1 MDTSLICIMGPT
13 AAGKTD
19 AAIALAEAF
28 DGELISVDSALVYRG
43 LSIGAAQSSYPHH
56 LVDIREPCDI
66 YNAADFVADAKQV
79 VDDVRS
85 RGRRPILV
93 GGTMLYFKALLEGLD
108 DMPGTDLAVR
118 AEIEAEAGEKGWPEL
133 HAELERI
140 DPETATQLHPNHS
153 QRISRA
159 LEVYRQSGVPMSE
172 WRKGAKA
179 GGYDALCLALA
190 PADRAVLHAR
200 IAERLDVMM
209 SEGFLDEVAALRARG
224 DLHTDLPSIRA
235 VGYRQLWSYLDG
247 EVSLDEAL
255 DRALAAT
262 RQLAKRQLNW
272 LRGWSDLHWIDIL
285 QKNANQTLYDSIQNY
300 LGNRMS

>member
-19 AAIALAEAF
+19 AAIALAEALG
-28 DGELISVDSALVYRG
+28 GELISVDSALVYRG
-43 LSIGAAQSSYPHH
+43 LTIGAAQSSYPHH

-66 YNAADFVADAKQV
+66 YNAADFVADASQV
-79 VDDVRS
+79 IDGVRS

-118 AEIEAEAGEKGWPEL
+118 AEIEAEAGEKGWPAL

-140 DPETATQLHPNHS
+140 DPETAAQLHPNHS

-172 WRKGAKA
+172 WRQGSKA
-179 GGYDALCLALA
+179 AGYDALCLALA

-200 IAERLDVMM
+200 IAARLEVMM
-209 SEGFLDEVAALRARG
+209 SEGFLNEVAALRERG

-235 VGYRQLWSYLDG
+235 VGYRQLWSHLEG

-255 DRALAAT
+255 DRVLAAT

-272 LRGWSDLHWIDIL
+272 LRGWTDLHWIDSS
-285 QKNANQTLYDSIQNY
+285 QKNANQTLHDSIQNY

>member
-19 AAIALAEAF
+19 AAIALAEAL

-66 YNAADFVADAKQV
+66 YNAADFVSDANQV
-79 VDDVRS
+79 INGVRS

-272 LRGWSDLHWIDIL
+272 LRGWSDLHWIDSL

>member
-209 SEGFLDEVAALRARG
+209 REGFLDEVAALRARG

-235 VGYRQLWSYLDG
+235 VGYRQLWSYLEG

-272 LRGWSDLHWIDIL
+272 LRGWSDLHWIDSS
-285 QKNANQTLYDSIQNY
+285 QKNANETLHDSIQNY

>member
-1 MDTSLICIMGPT
+1 VDTSLICIMGPT

-66 YNAADFVADAKQV
+66 YNAADFVSDANRV
-79 VDDVRS
+79 IDGVRS

-235 VGYRQLWSYLDG
+235 VGYRQLWSYLEG

-272 LRGWSDLHWIDIL
+272 LRGWSDLHWIDSL

>member
-66 YNAADFVADAKQV
+66 YNAADFVSDANQV
-79 VDDVRS
+79 INGVRS

-118 AEIEAEAGEKGWPEL
+118 AEIEAEAGEKGWPAL

-172 WRKGAKA
+172 GRKGAKA
-179 GGYDALCLALA
+179 GGYDALCLAVA

-272 LRGWSDLHWIDIL
+272 LRGWSDLHWIDSL

>member
-66 YNAADFVADAKQV
+66 YNAADFVSDANRV
-79 VDDVRS
+79 IDGVRS

-118 AEIEAEAGEKGWPEL
+118 AEIEAEARERGWPAL
-133 HAELERI
+133 HVELERI
-140 DPETATQLHPNHS
+140 DPETAAQLHPNHS

-159 LEVYRQSGVPMSE
+159 LEVYRQSGVPMSG
-172 WRKGAKA
+172 WRQGAKA
-179 GGYDALCLALA
+179 AGYDALCLALA

-209 SEGFLDEVAALRARG
+209 SEGFLDEVAALRERG
-224 DLHTDLPSIRA
+224 DLHTGLPSIRA
-235 VGYRQLWSYLDG
+235 VGYRQLWSYLEG

-272 LRGWSDLHWIDIL
+272 LRGWSDLHWIDSL

>member
-19 AAIALAEAF
+19 AAIALAEAL

-56 LVDIREPCDI
+56 LVDIREPYDI

-79 VDDVRS
+79 IDRVRS
-85 RGRRPILV
+85 RGCRPILV

-118 AEIEAEAGEKGWPEL
+118 GEIEAEAGEKGWPAL

-140 DPETATQLHPNHS
+140 DPETAAQLHPNHS

-172 WRKGAKA
+172 WRQGSKA
-179 GGYDALCLALA
+179 SSYDALCLALA

-209 SEGFLDEVAALRARG
+209 SEGFLNEVAALRERG

-235 VGYRQLWSYLDG
+235 VGYRQLWSHLEG

-272 LRGWSDLHWIDIL
+272 LRGWTDLHWIDSS
-285 QKNANQTLYDSIQNY
+285 QKNANQALYDSIQNY

>member
-66 YNAADFVADAKQV
+66 YNAADFVADANQV
-79 VDDVRS
+79 IDGVRS

-93 GGTMLYFKALLEGLD
+93 GGTMLYFKALLDGLD

-118 AEIEAEAGEKGWPEL
+118 AEIEAEARERGWPAL

-140 DPETATQLHPNHS
+140 DPETAAQLHPNHS

-159 LEVYRQSGVPMSE
+159 LEVYRQSGVPISE
-172 WRKGAKA
+172 WRQGAKA

-235 VGYRQLWSYLDG
+235 VGYRQLWSYLEG

-272 LRGWSDLHWIDIL
+272 LRGWSDLHWIDSS
-285 QKNANQTLYDSIQNY
+285 QKNANETLHDSIQNY

>member
-19 AAIALAEAF
+19 AAIALAEAV

-118 AEIEAEAGEKGWPEL
+118 AEIEAEAGEKGWPAL

-140 DPETATQLHPNHS
+140 DPETAAQLHPNHS

-159 LEVYRQSGVPMSE
+159 LEVYRQSGVPMSG
-172 WRKGAKA
+172 WRQGAKA

-209 SEGFLDEVAALRARG
+209 SEGFLDEVAALRERG
-224 DLHTDLPSIRA
+224 DLHTGLPSIRA
-235 VGYRQLWSYLDG
+235 VGYRQLWSYLEG
-247 EVSLDEAL
+247 ELSLDEAL

-272 LRGWSDLHWIDIL
+272 LRGWSDLHWIDSS

>member
-272 LRGWSDLHWIDIL
+272 LRGWSDLHWIDSS
-285 QKNANQTLYDSIQNY
+285 QKNANETLHDSIQNY

>member
-19 AAIALAEAF
+19 AAIALAEALG
-28 DGELISVDSALVYRG
+28 GELISVDSALVYRG
-43 LSIGAAQSSYPHH
+43 LTIGAAQSSYPHH

-66 YNAADFVADAKQV
+66 YNAADFVADASQV
-79 VDDVRS
+79 IDGVRS
-85 RGRRPILV
+85 RGRRPIMV

-118 AEIEAEAGEKGWPEL
+118 AEIEAEAGEKGWPAL

-140 DPETATQLHPNHS
+140 DPETAAQLHPNHS

-172 WRKGAKA
+172 WRQGSKA
-179 GGYDALCLALA
+179 AGYDALCLALA

-200 IAERLDVMM
+200 IAARLEVMM
-209 SEGFLDEVAALRARG
+209 SEGFLNEVAALRERG

-235 VGYRQLWSYLDG
+235 VGYRQLWSHLEG

-255 DRALAAT
+255 DRVLAAT

-272 LRGWSDLHWIDIL
+272 LRGWTDLHWIDSS

>member
-19 AAIALAEAF
+19 AAIALAEALG
-28 DGELISVDSALVYRG
+28 GELISVDSALVYRG
-43 LSIGAAQSSYPHH
+43 LTIGAAQSSYPHH

-66 YNAADFVADAKQV
+66 YNAADFVADASQV
-79 VDDVRS
+79 IDGVRS

-118 AEIEAEAGEKGWPEL
+118 AEIEAEAGEKGWPAL

-140 DPETATQLHPNHS
+140 DPETAAQLHPNHS

-172 WRKGAKA
+172 WRQGSKA
-179 GGYDALCLALA
+179 AGYDALCLALA
-190 PADRAVLHAR
+190 PADRAVLYAR
-200 IAERLDVMM
+200 IAARLEVMM
-209 SEGFLDEVAALRARG
+209 SEGFLNEVAALRERG

-235 VGYRQLWSYLDG
+235 VGYRQLWSHLEG

-255 DRALAAT
+255 DRVLAAT

-272 LRGWSDLHWIDIL
+272 LRGWTDLHWIDSS

>member
-1 MDTSLICIMGPT
+1 VDTSLICIMGPT

-19 AAIALAEAF
+19 AAIALAEALG
-28 DGELISVDSALVYRG
+28 GELISVDSALVYRG
-43 LSIGAAQSSYPHH
+43 LTIGAAQSSYPHH

-66 YNAADFVADAKQV
+66 YNAADFVADASQV
-79 VDDVRS
+79 IDGVRS

-118 AEIEAEAGEKGWPEL
+118 AEIEAEAGEKGWPAL

-140 DPETATQLHPNHS
+140 DPETAAQLHPNHS

-172 WRKGAKA
+172 WRQGSKA
-179 GGYDALCLALA
+179 AGYDALCLALA

-200 IAERLDVMM
+200 IAARLEVMM
-209 SEGFLDEVAALRARG
+209 SEGFLNEVAALRERG

-235 VGYRQLWSYLDG
+235 VGYRQLWSHLEG

-255 DRALAAT
+255 DRVLAAT

-272 LRGWSDLHWIDIL
+272 LRGWTDLHWIDSS

>member
-19 AAIALAEAF
+19 AAIALAEALG
-28 DGELISVDSALVYRG
+28 GELISVDSALVYRG
-43 LSIGAAQSSYPHH
+43 LTIGAAQSSYPHH

-66 YNAADFVADAKQV
+66 YNAADFVADASQV
-79 VDDVRS
+79 IDGVRS

-118 AEIEAEAGEKGWPEL
+118 AEIEAEAGEKGWPAL

-140 DPETATQLHPNHS
+140 DPETAAQLHPNHS

-172 WRKGAKA
+172 WRQGSKA
-179 GGYDALCLALA
+179 AGYDALCLALA
-190 PADRAVLHAR
+190 PVDRAVLHAR
-200 IAERLDVMM
+200 IAARLEVMM
-209 SEGFLDEVAALRARG
+209 SEGFLNEVAALRERG

-235 VGYRQLWSYLDG
+235 VGYRQLWSHLEG

-255 DRALAAT
+255 DRVLAAT

-272 LRGWSDLHWIDIL
+272 LRGWTDLHWIDSS

>member
-19 AAIALAEAF
+19 AAIALAEAL

-66 YNAADFVADAKQV
+66 YNAADFVADANQV
-79 VDDVRS
+79 IDGVRS

-93 GGTMLYFKALLEGLD
+93 GGTMLYFKALLDGLD

-118 AEIEAEAGEKGWPEL
+118 AEIEAEARERGWPAL

-140 DPETATQLHPNHS
+140 DPETAAQLHPNHS

-159 LEVYRQSGVPMSE
+159 LEVYRQSGVPISE
-172 WRKGAKA
+172 WRQGAKA

-235 VGYRQLWSYLDG
+235 VGYRQLWSYLEG

-255 DRALAAT
+255 ERALAAT

-272 LRGWSDLHWIDIL
+272 LRGWSDLHWIDSS
-285 QKNANQTLYDSIQNY
+285 QKNANETLHDSIQNY

>member
-13 AAGKTD
+13 AAGKTG

-118 AEIEAEAGEKGWPEL
+118 AEIEAEAGEKGWPAL

-140 DPETATQLHPNHS
+140 DPETAAQLHPNHS

-172 WRKGAKA
+172 WRQGAKA

-235 VGYRQLWSYLDG
+235 VGYRQLWSYLEG

-272 LRGWSDLHWIDIL
+272 LRGWSDLHWIDSS

>member
-19 AAIALAEAF
+19 AAIALAEAL

-56 LVDIREPCDI
+56 LVDIREPYDI

-79 VDDVRS
+79 IDGVRS

-118 AEIEAEAGEKGWPEL
+118 GEIEAEAGEKGWPAL

-140 DPETATQLHPNHS
+140 DPETAAQLHPNHS

-172 WRKGAKA
+172 WRQGSKA
-179 GGYDALCLALA
+179 AGYDALCLALA

-200 IAERLDVMM
+200 IAARLEVMM
-209 SEGFLDEVAALRARG
+209 SEGFLNEVAALRERG

-235 VGYRQLWSYLDG
+235 VGYRQLWSHLEG

-255 DRALAAT
+255 DRVLAAT

-272 LRGWSDLHWIDIL
+272 LRGWTDLHWIDSS

>member
-1 MDTSLICIMGPT
+1 VDTSLICIMGPT

-19 AAIALAEAF
+19 AAIALAEAL

-66 YNAADFVADAKQV
+66 YNAADFVADANQV
-79 VDDVRS
+79 IDGVRS

-93 GGTMLYFKALLEGLD
+93 GGTMLYFKALLDGLD

-118 AEIEAEAGEKGWPEL
+118 AEIEAEARERGWPAL

-140 DPETATQLHPNHS
+140 DPETAAQLHPNHS

-159 LEVYRQSGVPMSE
+159 LEVYRQSGVPISE
-172 WRKGAKA
+172 WRQGAKA

-235 VGYRQLWSYLDG
+235 VGYRQLWSYLEG

-272 LRGWSDLHWIDIL
+272 LRGWSDLHWIDSS

>member
-19 AAIALAEAF
+19 AAIALAEALG
-28 DGELISVDSALVYRG
+28 GELISVDSALVYRG
-43 LSIGAAQSSYPHH
+43 LTIGAAQSGYPHH

-66 YNAADFVADAKQV
+66 YNAADFVADASQV
-79 VDDVRS
+79 IDGVRS

-118 AEIEAEAGEKGWPEL
+118 AEIEAEAGEKGWSAL

-140 DPETATQLHPNHS
+140 DPETAAQLHPNHS

-172 WRKGAKA
+172 WRQGSKA
-179 GGYDALCLALA
+179 AGYDALCLALA

-200 IAERLDVMM
+200 IAARLEVMM

-224 DLHTDLPSIRA
+224 DLHTDLPSVRA
-235 VGYRQLWSYLDG
+235 VGYRQLWSYLEG
-247 EVSLDEAL
+247 EVSLDQAL
-255 DRALAAT
+255 DRAVAAT

-272 LRGWSDLHWIDIL
+272 LRSWSDLHWIDSS
-285 QKNANQTLYDSIQNY
+285 QKNANQTLHDSIQNY

>member
-19 AAIALAEAF
+19 AAIALAEAL

-66 YNAADFVADAKQV
+66 YNAADFVADANQV
-79 VDDVRS
+79 IDGVRS

-118 AEIEAEAGEKGWPEL
+118 AEIEAEARERGWPAL

-140 DPETATQLHPNHS
+140 DPDTAAQLHPNHS

-159 LEVYRQSGVPMSE
+159 LEVYRQSGVPVSE
-172 WRKGAKA
+172 WRQGAKA

-224 DLHTDLPSIRA
+224 DLHTNLPSIRA
-235 VGYRQLWSYLDG
+235 VGYRQLWSYLEG
-247 EVSLDEAL
+247 ELSLDEAL

-272 LRGWSDLHWIDIL
+272 LRGWSDLHWIDSS
-285 QKNANQTLYDSIQNY
+285 QKNANETLHDSIQNY

>member
-43 LSIGAAQSSYPHH
+43 LSVGAAQSSYPHH

-79 VDDVRS
+79 VDDVWS

-118 AEIEAEAGEKGWPEL
+118 AEIEAEAGEKGWPAL

-140 DPETATQLHPNHS
+140 DPETAAQLHPNHS

-172 WRKGAKA
+172 WRQGAKA
-179 GGYDALCLALA
+179 GIYDALCLALA

-200 IAERLDVMM
+200 IAERLVVMM

-235 VGYRQLWSYLDG
+235 VGYRQLWSYLEG

-272 LRGWSDLHWIDIL
+272 LRGWSDLHWIDSS
-285 QKNANQTLYDSIQNY
+285 QKNANETLHDSIQNY

>member
-19 AAIALAEAF
+19 AAIALAEAL

-66 YNAADFVADAKQV
+66 YSAADFVADANQV
-79 VDDVRS
+79 IDGVRS

-118 AEIEAEAGEKGWPEL
+118 AEIEAEARERGWPAL

-140 DPETATQLHPNHS
+140 DPDTAAQLHPNHS

-159 LEVYRQSGVPMSE
+159 LEVYRQSGVPVSE
-172 WRKGAKA
+172 WRQGAKA

-224 DLHTDLPSIRA
+224 DLHTNLPSIRA
-235 VGYRQLWSYLDG
+235 VGYRQLWSYLEG
-247 EVSLDEAL
+247 ELSLDEAL

-272 LRGWSDLHWIDIL
+272 LRGWSDLHWIDSS
-285 QKNANQTLYDSIQNY
+285 QKNANETLHDSIQNY